1 MKMNIYGLFFS
12 IFFFFAVCN
21 DITIVS
27 NTIYET
33 VFSILTIFLLIILS
47 LRFYFKT
54 NIKPYFIFKYNK
66 FIIAYFFC
74 LYILNL
80 IYHPINISTLF
91 RLLAYTLVSISAYI
105 IIPYY
110 LFINNVLREKFFKII
125 VFFTMILSIT
135 ILWPT
140 VIGNSFFGIPIS
152 LKTGYSFL
160 GFYASGGILSH
171 PLTAG
176 TQIVLGIGL
185 CIYLFKVKHNVL
197 YMILIVFMLFV
208 LMITQA
214 RGAVFALSVG
224 VLYFLLPNKVS
235 KSNIMILV
243 FIPISIILVF
253 IFVIPFVKN
262 IDILNQFFRLDG
274 NIFSYREILWAFGLD
289 LIIKSPLVGYGFLHS
304 SNELA
309 HSGLLDA
316 IPTLSAGAPFHSTFV
331 DNAVD
336 SGLLST
342 FIYLM
347 LFITPIVRAR
357 MYWPGKNQAKLIV
370 AIFYGIL
377 ISAIFIN
384 YNIGGVRSIS
394 ITIALLLGLANWSIL
409 AKQSP
414 SFFIKNY
421 QQVITY

>member
-1 MKMNIYGLFFS
+1 MKINIYSLFFFS
-12 IFFFFAVCN
+12 FLFFAFCN
-21 DITIVS
+21 DLAIVS

-33 VFSILTIFLLIILS
+33 ILSIVTIILIIHLS
-47 LRFYFKT
+47 LYFYFKKI
-54 NIKPYFIFKYNK
+54 IKPYFIWKYNK
-66 FIIAYFFC
+66 FIIAYFLC
-74 LYILNL
+74 LYFLNL
-80 IYHPINISTLF
+80 IYHPLNITTLL
-91 RLLAYTLVSISAYI
+91 RLLAYTLVSVSVYI

-110 LFINNVLREKFFKII
+110 LFINNVLREKIFKII

-135 ILWPT
+135 ILWPS
-140 VIGNSFFGIPIS
+140 VFGNSFFGIPIS

-185 CIYLFKVKHNVL
+185 CIYLFKVKHNIL
-197 YMILIVFMLFV
+197 YMILIVFMLFI

-224 VLYFLLPNKVS
+224 VLYVLLPNKIS
-235 KSNIMILV
+235 KSNIMMLI
-243 FIPISIILVF
+243 FIPISIILLF
-253 IFVIPFVKN
+253 IFIIPFAKN
-262 IDILNQFFRLDG
+262 IDILNRFLRLDG
-274 NIFSYREILWAFGLD
+274 NILSYRGILWAFGLD
-289 LIIKSPLVGYGFLHS
+289 LIKNRPLVGYGFLQS

-316 IPTLSAGAPFHSTFV
+316 IPTLSAGAPFHSTFI

-342 FIYLM
+342 FIYSM
-347 LFITPIVRAR
+347 LFITPIIRAR
-357 MYWPGKNQAKLIV
+357 KYWPVKSQAKLIV
-370 AIFYGIL
+370 AICYGIL

-384 YNIGGVRSIS
+384 YNIGGVRFVS
-394 ITIALLLGLANWSIL
+394 ITIAILLGLANWSIL
-409 AKQSP
+409 TKHKMLHLIDSKP
-414 SFFIKNY
+414 
-421 QQVITY
+421 